1 MDEQL
6 LQDLFDLTTEGA
18 FSSFEEFKSFIETDG
33 ENAFNDI
40 YELTIDGAFTSQD
53 EYNTFISPLKK
64 KDSSQSTVISPQ
76 ENTELPSPTE
86 TTPVSSELPG
96 QTEEINISG
105 INAPGAEPEGQEEID
120 EIILDTQTSDE
131 DITEIDLSGERY
143 GRNIESGEDKFWF
156 EEMLGNVPVVS
167 GVTDFFGDMIRAG
180 EQGFSQGATIDDAVS
195 LYSQGSSMSS
205 EDMAQYIAAVKKMD
219 SMPMSDEMKSFN
231 KIYKKNGGG
240 ILGFILGVGSNPT
253 VTGQLLVSSIA
264 SMVNPTVL
272 GGGAAGAAT
281 GAGVGAAAG
290 SVGGP
295 LAAFTAA
302 GGGIAG
308 GLMGMGATLEF
319 GLSYT
324 EFLRE
329 EITKKGLKFDEAGIR
344 KILSDPEA
352 VQSIRNKAAARG
364 LVIGAIDGL
373 TAGVAGKV
381 GASLTKA
388 GIAAG
393 KSAIKAGGKGAL
405 ATTVIEGAG
414 GAGGE
419 AAARAVTGQEMD
431 VAEIG
436 FEGITGQASGVL
448 TIPQAAFGMSST
460 DIVKKGYNE
469 GMNIFKPPAYKI
481 GNDKMTKAEI
491 EKFVDTAT
499 LEEVE
504 AIQFDVKNDP
514 VLEQKI
520 KDLKVKAEN
529 NKILNPKIQG
539 QDRSRILDLEVQ
551 LANLGNLEM
560 ESTKIEAQK
569 IKSEIKEITERALS
583 SDTKVEPTK
592 KDLELAKEQ
601 LISEGIIEPSPE
613 QIKTKANAIQEPS
626 TEAVDVQEQTSDGKT
641 LGERDT
647 TGAVTNQSQKE
658 TEGQTQNKE
667 TEVDSLAI
675 NDSDSVKKESYG
687 FTRERI
693 EGQPDENFTIEV
705 VTNKDGS
712 RTFRYKLEDGSIY
725 TTEKVSKNNTLTNE
739 QYIEVSETV
748 EPGTLKLTETV
759 EGFENIANKSA
770 VARRKKLI
778 AEQNKQ
784 STLVAGQEQIRE
796 DISKPYIAGNTEV
809 KFNPDGTVKEILKKG
824 TKTPASKV
832 AKSKAEKNVLKNKI
846 DVNAGKIFTP
856 SNDSKITPE
865 QYSQEVADNSTNIRQ
880 IAETIKNDTKKYR
893 SLDKKE
899 QLQMLDPS
907 DILSIKI
914 SEQDFNRYG
923 DSNLITPEIRKNW
936 FKKPDKNGNIINDL
950 DTVVMETPG
959 LEVENVIDFIVN
971 NPKRKINVKQGKPS
985 VVRELETKFKELTGI
1000 NPTPTNI
1007 DTVVNI
1013 SPDAQPLAVIKE
1025 KDKASLE
1032 IAEEPTKN
1040 KKGVKNPKKILG
1052 DKPKKVTVNEKVAL
1066 KDQIKLEAKA
1076 AREAKRSVIT
1086 EQKLKRKRKIAKKN
1100 IGAKLGVISV
1110 DLDTALQTLFSI
1122 DPDLIPDKQ
1131 LDSYADLVKE
1141 FGDNKRVLNLN
1152 DKAVTLEKAL
1162 DIIDA
1167 VEMEV
1172 EVDEEGVLVKEEKV
1186 DNYDLNQEVKEI
1198 RANKI
1203 TNEELN
1209 NISDSRS
1216 REIAREIN
1224 KFSKQDID
1232 GLVKENKK
1240 GEKNYGLVNT
1250 LKAVKNNI
1258 KNGFVP
1264 RAALEVLTEVNSNK
1278 ADNKVTPVVEKVTKP
1293 GIYRHLR
1300 SFYNSAKVAIT
1311 SNSPSG
1317 KNLLLDRLRS
1327 SPTFFIDDIFGNFN
1341 SKTIYNNTFKKLA
1354 VAYESFKTEVSRAEN
1369 KIKDADKLLRSKSRN
1384 KTVKAKYKL
1393 RILQLQR
1400 EYLSNIID
1408 GKANPKAP
1416 PALDFID
1423 ATMEAIKDGEALS
1436 PSDLKILQELRAE
1449 FLVDNEISLDKLNKS
1464 LTTKEKQALAL
1475 YDEVSGSTA
1484 EKAVF
1489 ISSTLYGNRVNLL
1502 NDYTHHSVI
1511 TKSDIEADF
1520 DRKTKR
1526 FVNSSTNTKAGT
1538 IVERT
1543 PGAKPISFDPSYSAL
1558 RGVQETLLDYE
1569 MTQVNR
1575 EVAKTVNK
1583 MKSKIKS
1590 DPNSTMAQNDAANA
1604 LVKSLNEVN
1613 KVLFGNTF
1621 ADVGAGGVL
1630 LNRIKTLGYQA
1641 ALSSVPRAVGELV
1654 GNMGLMLMNP
1664 VASARAF
1671 KNFGGL
1677 VLNPKNTTL
1686 GMDIMDNLNSSETS
1700 KLFDTENMQS
1710 KYSNMTDFMQTSQA
1724 SGSAVGSVQNAM
1736 GIIMNL
1742 GLNQTAAGINTMAN
1756 KLMSYP
1762 DQAISRPLW
1771 FGSFAD
1777 SFAKATKELN
1787 GKEIKLTVEDYKKI
1801 GDGTSQYLTPEF
1813 KEARESAKNTA
1824 DANAITVATST
1835 NPYNTI
1841 LKNMPRTTDKGFL
1854 PLYRQANSYMARFSL
1869 FEYGTAR
1876 NAIGALY
1883 KSGDISRTQAV
1894 GLLSGVIFR
1903 MSSYVAVYSVLSSIM
1918 DEELFDAKDDK
1929 EEDIEDILMR
1939 QTVGSVLTLLTRGN
1953 LGNIPSIPINF
1964 MLESMVNEPFLG
1976 DLRNNEEYDPYKH
1989 SIVFSQLNKED
2000 LQKKNLAEI
2009 GMKIFAGPYGPM
2021 LATALRTGTLAVR
2034 SQLNKTQ
2041 ESRDKNLEEL
2051 TNRMS
2056 FEALGNSGLI
2066 PFYKDIR
2073 RALVKKRFNKPKP
2086 LTKTQLKELKKNYP
2100 EYFQDNETKT
2110 SAGSRKSRTQSK
2122 GSGRRTRKQ
2131 SR

>member
-1 MDEQL
+1 
-6 LQDLFDLTTEGA
+6 
-18 FSSFEEFKSFIETDG
+18 
-33 ENAFNDI
+33 
-40 YELTIDGAFTSQD
+40 
-53 EYNTFISPLKK
+53 
-64 KDSSQSTVISPQ
+64 
-76 ENTELPSPTE
+76 
-86 TTPVSSELPG
+86 
-96 QTEEINISG
+96 
-105 INAPGAEPEGQEEID
+105 
-120 EIILDTQTSDE
+120 
-131 DITEIDLSGERY
+131 
-143 GRNIESGEDKFWF
+143 
-156 EEMLGNVPVVS
+156 
-167 GVTDFFGDMIRAG
+167 
-180 EQGFSQGATIDDAVS
+180 
-195 LYSQGSSMSS
+195 
-205 EDMAQYIAAVKKMD
+205 
-219 SMPMSDEMKSFN
+219 
-231 KIYKKNGGG
+231 
-240 ILGFILGVGSNPT
+240 
-253 VTGQLLVSSIA
+253 
-264 SMVNPTVL
+264 
-272 GGGAAGAAT
+272 
-281 GAGVGAAAG
+281 
-290 SVGGP
+290 
-295 LAAFTAA
+295 
-302 GGGIAG
+302 
-308 GLMGMGATLEF
+308 LEF

-405 ATTVIEGAG
+405 ATTAIEGAG

-436 FEGITGQASGVL
+436 FEGITGQASGIL
-448 TIPQAAFGMSST
+448 TIPQAALGMSTT

-469 GMNIFKPPAYKI
+469 GMNIFKPPVYKI
-481 GNDKMTKAEI
+481 GKEKMTRAQI
-491 EKFVDTAT
+491 EKFADTAT
-499 LEEVE
+499 LEQLQT
-504 AIQFDVKNDP
+504 IKFDVTNDP

-529 NKILNPKIQG
+529 NKTLNSKIQG
-539 QDRSRILDLEVQ
+539 EDRANIIDLEVQ

-569 IKSEIKEITERALS
+569 IKSEIKEITEKALS

-592 KDLELAKEQ
+592 KDLELAKEE
-601 LISEGIIEPSPE
+601 LISEGIVEPSPE
-613 QIKTKANAIQEPS
+613 QIKAKANAIQDSAINEKISVAETGKNEKADGFDKAPVYKTGGKPVLFHGS
-626 TEAVDVQEQTSDGKT
+626 TKKFTEFDIEKIGSGADAGTARGIFFTSDPEVASFFSKETGSFKGNVIQSIKSLTGKSQSTIYSGALNTDNIKTVDFNGQRTSPGFDKNKTIQEAFNQGFDAVILKNIVDGNNKVQDVTVVKDMSVIDGFKDTQLSGNKLIKKYNQDAIQESSTKGVDVQKQTGDGQKVVK
-641 LGERDT
+641 GDT

-667 TEVDSLAI
+667 TEV
-675 NDSDSVKKESYG
+675 K
-687 FTRERI
+687 
-693 EGQPDENFTIEV
+693 
-705 VTNKDGS
+705 
-712 RTFRYKLEDGSIY
+712 
-725 TTEKVSKNNTLTNE
+725 
-739 QYIEVSETV
+739 
-748 EPGTLKLTETV
+748 
-759 EGFENIANKSA
+759 
-770 VARRKKLI
+770 
-778 AEQNKQ
+778 
-784 STLVAGQEQIRE
+784 STLVADQQNVRE

-809 KFNPDGTVKEILKKG
+809 KFNPDGTVNTIVKKG
-824 TKTPASKV
+824 TKTPASKA

-923 DSNLITPEIRKNW
+923 DSNLITPEIRKSW

-971 NPKRKINVKQGKPS
+971 NPKRKINVKQSKPS

-1141 FGDNKRVLNLN
+1141 FGDNKKVLNLN

-1209 NISDSRS
+1209 NISDSKS

-1264 RAALEVLTEVNSNK
+1264 RAALDVLTEVNSNK
-1278 ADNKVTPVVEKVTKP
+1278 AKNKVAPKIKAVTKA
-1293 GIYRHLR
+1293 GVYRHLR

-1449 FLVDNEISLDKLNKS
+1449 FLVDNEISLDKLKKS

-1511 TKSDIEADF
+1511 TKSDIKAEF
-1520 DRKTKR
+1520 DKKTDK

-1543 PGAKPISFDPSYSAL
+1543 LGAKPISFDPSYSAL

-1583 MKSKIKS
+1583 IKSEIKS

-1613 KVLFGNTF
+1613 EVLFGNTF

-1686 GMDIMDNLNSSETS
+1686 GMDIMDNLDSSETS

-1787 GKEIKLTVEDYKKI
+1787 GKEVKLTVEDYKKI

-1835 NPYNTI
+1835 NPFNTI
-1841 LKNMPRTTDKGFL
+1841 LKNMPRTTDSGSL
-1854 PLYRQANSYMARFSL
+1854 QLYRQANSYMARFSL

-1929 EEDIEDILMR
+1929 EEDIEDILTR

-1964 MLESMVNEPFLG
+1964 MLESMINEPYLG

-2000 LQKKNLAEI
+2000 LQKKNLFEI
-2009 GMKIFAGPYGPM
+2009 GAKIVAGPYGPM
-2021 LATALRTGTLAVR
+2021 LATAVRTGKLTIA

-2100 EYFQDNETKT
+2100 EYFQDNGTKT

>member
-504 AIQFDVKNDP
+504 AIQFNVKNDP

>member
-40 YELTIDGAFTSQD
+40 YELTIDGAFASQD
-53 EYNTFISPLKK
+53 EYNTFVNPLKK

-76 ENTELPSPTE
+76 ENTELPSPTG

-96 QTEEINISG
+96 EAEEINISG
-105 INAPGAEPEGQEEID
+105 VNAPGAEPEGQEEID
-120 EIILDTQTSDE
+120 EIILDTQTLDE

-156 EEMLGNVPVVS
+156 EELLGNVPVVS

-180 EQGFSQGATIDDAVS
+180 EQGFAQGGTIDDAMSVFA
-195 LYSQGSSMSS
+195 QGSSMSS

-231 KIYKKNGGG
+231 KIYKNNGGG
-240 ILGFILGVGSNPT
+240 ILGFILGVGANPT

-272 GGGAAGAAT
+272 GGGAV
-281 GAGVGAAAG
+281 GAGVGAGAGAAAG

-295 LAAFTAA
+295 LAIFTAA

-308 GLMGMGATLEF
+308 GLMGMGSTLEF
-319 GLSYT
+319 GLSFT

-329 EITKKGLKFDEAGIR
+329 EITKKGLKFDETGIR
-344 KILSDPEA
+344 KVLNDPEA
-352 VQSIRNKAAARG
+352 VQSIRNRAAARG

-393 KSAIKAGGKGAL
+393 KSAVKAGGKGAL
-405 ATTVIEGAG
+405 ATTAIEAAG

-460 DIVKKGYNE
+460 DVIKKGYNE
-469 GMNIFKPPAYKI
+469 GMNIFKPPVYKI

-499 LEEVE
+499 LEEAE
-504 AIQFDVKNDP
+504 TIQFDVKNDP

-520 KDLKVKAEN
+520 KNLKVKAEN
-529 NKILNPKIQG
+529 NKILNPKIKG
-539 QDRSRILDLEVQ
+539 KDRSRILDLEVQ

-569 IKSEIKEITERALS
+569 IKSEIKEITENALA
-583 SDTKVEPTK
+583 SDTDAVEVTK
-592 KDLELAKEQ
+592 E
-601 LISEGIIEPSPE
+601 
-613 QIKTKANAIQEPS
+613 
-626 TEAVDVQEQTSDGKT
+626 EAVEALKAENEVRLKSKLPAILESEENILKKQEELIKDKQDVI
-641 LGERDT
+641 
-647 TGAVTNQSQKE
+647 TNQSQKE
-658 TEGQTQNKE
+658 TESK
-667 TEVDSLAI
+667 TEVKEEAQVDPLVK
-675 NDSDSVKKESYG
+675 NDKEPIKKEFY
-687 FTRERI
+687 
-693 EGQPDENFTIEV
+693 EGTDPETGDVLLIDVTTDSKGRRV
-705 VTNKDGS
+705 VSFRDKDGNIINN
-712 RTFRYKLEDGSIY
+712 TKVKED
-725 TTEKVSKNNTLTNE
+725 NTLTDEEFFNASFD
-739 QYIEVSETV
+739 IENIKKTK
-748 EPGTLKLTETV
+748 TL
-759 EGFENIANKSA
+759 EGFENIANPKA
-770 VARRKKLI
+770 VARRKKEI
-778 AEQNKQ
+778 AEQNKNKETEVK
-784 STLVAGQEQIRE
+784 STLVADQQNVRE
-796 DISKPYIAGNTEV
+796 DISEPYIAGNTEV
-809 KFNPDGTVKEILKKG
+809 KFNPDGTVNTIVKKG
-824 TKTPASKV
+824 TKTPASKA

-1240 GEKNYGLVNT
+1240 GEKNYSLVNT

-1258 KNGFVP
+1258 RNGFVP
-1264 RAALEVLTEVNSNK
+1264 KAALDVLVEVNSNK
-1278 ADNKVTPVVEKVTKP
+1278 AKNEVAPKIKNVTKA
-1293 GIYRHLR
+1293 GVYRSLR
-1300 SFYNSAKVAIT
+1300 SLYNLAKVSIT

-1327 SPTFFIDDIFGNFN
+1327 SPTFFIDDVFGNRN
-1341 SKTIYNNTFKKLA
+1341 SKTIYNNTFKKLSD
-1354 VAYESFKTEVSRAEN
+1354 AYSSFQTEVKRAEN
-1369 KIKDADKLLRSKSRN
+1369 KIKDADKLLSSKNRN
-1384 KTVKAKYKL
+1384 TIVKRKYKL

-1400 EYLSNIID
+1400 EYLSNIVD
-1408 GKANPKAP
+1408 GKPNPKAP

-1423 ATMEAIKDGEALS
+1423 ATMEAIKDGDALK

-1511 TKSDIEADF
+1511 TKSDIKAEF
-1520 DRKTKR
+1520 DKKTDK
-1526 FVNSSTNTKAGT
+1526 FVNSSTSTKAGT

-1558 RGVQETLLDYE
+1558 RGVQETLLDYN

-1583 MKSKIKS
+1583 IKS
-1590 DPNSTMAQNDAANA
+1590 EIKSNPNSTMAQNDAANA

-1613 KVLFGNTF
+1613 EVLFGNTF
-1621 ADVGAGGVL
+1621 TDVSAGGVL
-1630 LNRIKTLGYQA
+1630 LNKIKTLGYQA
-1641 ALSSVPRAVGELV
+1641 SLASIPRAVAELA
-1654 GNMGLMLMNP
+1654 GNMGMMLKNP

-1671 KNFGGL
+1671 KDFGGL
-1677 VLNPKNTTL
+1677 VLNPKNNTL
-1686 GMDIMDNLNSSETS
+1686 GVDIMDNLNSSETS

-1724 SGSAVGSVQNAM
+1724 SGSAVGPVQNAM

-1742 GLNQTAAGINTMAN
+1742 GLNQAAAGINTMAN

-1787 GKEIKLTVEDYKKI
+1787 GKEVKLTVEDYKKI

-1813 KEARESAKNTA
+1813 KEARERAKNAA

-1841 LKNMPRTTDKGFL
+1841 LKNMPRNDGNNLTA
-1854 PLYRQANSYMARFSL
+1854 LYRQANSYMARFSL

-1876 NAIGALY
+1876 NAIGALFY
-1883 KSGDISRTQAV
+1883 SGEINKTQAV

-1929 EEDIEDILMR
+1929 EEDIEDILTR

-1964 MLESMVNEPFLG
+1964 MLESMINEPYLG

-2034 SQLNKTQ
+2034 SQLNKSQ

-2100 EYFQDNETKT
+2100 EYFQDSGTET

-2122 GSGRRTRKQ
+2122 GSRRRTRKQ